1 MFRVWQKTL
10 CLVGLVFILISCLR
24 QTPPAPV
31 SSPKPASDQ
40 NTLTSTV
47 IPSGS
52 SQSFDTT
59 GTATFTAV
67 APGTVACSIG
77 VPMTPQ
83 TPPSPDFL
91 DGKDVPMR
99 WIPAGDFIMGS
110 DYDYLEK
117 PVHTVYL
124 DNYYI
129 DKYEVTNGSYKACVD
144 AGVCQPP
151 SNISTITRTYYF
163 GNPGYDHYPVSNVD
177 WDMARTY
184 CETWRG
190 FRLPTEAEWEKA
202 ARGTDGRS
210 YPWGTCSIDHTYTDY
225 IFEWGDLYDS
235 KPVGSYEKGISVYGV
250 YDMIGSLSEWVNDWF
265 AETYDPNLLS
275 NPQGPESG
283 LYRVVRGYASDR
295 NAIRV
300 TKRIGYDPTENIGYV
315 GFRCASDGTSQ
326 LQASLTQVV
335 YPPTP
340 TKTPDPSDYMDQA
353 GIPMRLVPAGSF
365 LMGSENGQADEK
377 PMHTIQLDAY
387 YIDKYEVTNASYK
400 TCVAA
405 GVCPDSRVTDLG
417 SLLSYSKLPI
427 YDDYPAAVD
436 WEEAK
441 TFCGWRG
448 AQLPTEAQ
456 WEKAAR
462 GTEGRTY
469 PWGDGADCSK
479 ANFHDKNFACAGNPV
494 QVGSFEDGKSVYG
507 LYDMAGNILEWVA
520 DWYSETY
527 YQDSPS
533 INPLGP
539 DSGTLH
545 VLRGGGYYS
554 DALYIRSSARV
565 WTTPGVT
572 GYGFRCVK
580 PAS

>member
-1 MFRVWQKTL
+1 
-10 CLVGLVFILISCLR
+10 
-24 QTPPAPV
+24 
-31 SSPKPASDQ
+31 
-40 NTLTSTV
+40 
-47 IPSGS
+47 
-52 SQSFDTT
+52 
-59 GTATFTAV
+59 
-67 APGTVACSIG
+67 
-77 VPMTPQ
+77 
-83 TPPSPDFL
+83 
-91 DGKDVPMR
+91 
-99 WIPAGDFIMGS
+99 
-110 DYDYLEK
+110 
-117 PVHTVYL
+117 
-124 DNYYI
+124 
-129 DKYEVTNGSYKACVD
+129 
-144 AGVCQPP
+144 
-151 SNISTITRTYYF
+151 
-163 GNPGYDHYPVSNVD
+163 
-177 WDMARTY
+177 MARTY

-190 FRLPTEAEWEKA
+190 ARLPTEAEWEKA

-235 KPVGSYEKGISVYGV
+235 KPVGSYEKGLSIYGV
-250 YDMIGSLSEWVNDWF
+250 YDMMGSLSEWVNDWF
-265 AETYDPNLLS
+265 AETYDPNVLS

-283 LYRVVRGYASDR
+283 LYRVVRGYTSDR

-300 TKRIGYDPTENIGYV
+300 TNRIGYDPTENIGYV
-315 GFRCASDGTSQ
+315 GFRCAADGTSQ

-340 TKTPDPSDYMDQA
+340 TKTPDASDYMDQA

-365 LMGSENGQADEK
+365 VMGSDKGQADEK
-377 PMHTIQLDAY
+377 PIHTVQLAAY

-405 GVCPDSRVTDLG
+405 GVCPASRVSDLG
-417 SLLSYSKLPI
+417 GLLSYSKLPI

-448 AQLPTEAQ
+448 AQLPTEAE

-479 ANFHDKNFACAGNPV
+479 ANFQDKNFACAGNPV
-494 QVGSFEDGKSVYG
+494 QVGSFEDGKSLYG

-533 INPLGP
+533 INPSGP

-545 VLRGGGYYS
+545 VLRGGGYDS
-554 DALYIRSSARV
+554 DALYIRSSARL
-565 WTTPGVT
+565 WTSPDVT

-580 PAS
+580 PAP